1 MSNRDPKDVKRDP
14 QSRDVKGVNV
24 EIFGERYPI
33 SSEGDAAEVQ
43 RIAAFIDKK
52 MREIADLHSGRL
64 STSRVAVLTAMELTV
79 ELFRAMQERNQ
90 LTARAH
96 ENLDRLTKL
105 IEDRADMSQDDGSIP
120 PIEARA
126 STFLQETPT
135 SQQE

>member
-1 MSNRDPKDVKRDP
+1 MSNSDV
-14 QSRDVKGVNV
+14 QGVNV

-43 RIAAFIDKK
+43 RIAAFVDKK
-52 MREIADLHSGRL
+52 MREIADLHAGRL

-105 IEDRADMSQDDGSIP
+105 IEDRADMSQDRSIP
-120 PIEARA
+120 SFDSRA
-126 STFLQETPT
+126 STLLQETPI

>member
-1 MSNRDPKDVKRDP
+1 MSNRDSKQVD
-14 QSRDVKGVNV
+14 RDVQGVNV

-43 RIAAFIDKK
+43 RIAAFVDKK

-64 STSRVAVLTAMELTV
+64 TTSRVAVLAAMEITV
-79 ELFRAMQERNQ
+79 ELFRVMQERHQ

-96 ENLDRLTKL
+96 ENLDRLSRL
-105 IEDRADMSQDDGSIP
+105 IEDRADISQDRVIP
-120 PIEARA
+120 SFDNRV
-126 STFLQETPT
+126 STILQDTPA

>member
-1 MSNRDPKDVKRDP
+1 MSDRNV
-14 QSRDVKGVNV
+14 QGVNV

-33 SSEGDAAEVQ
+33 SSEGDATEVQ
-43 RIAAFIDKK
+43 RIAAFVDKK

-105 IEDRADMSQDDGSIP
+105 IEDRADMSQHGVIP
-120 PIEARA
+120 SYDNRA
-126 STFLQETPT
+126 SALLQETPT